1 MHIIIS
7 WMHTCL
13 CVLCIYMTAYI
24 LCLCSMKDLHVFTLF
39 CNPIIRMKLPRIILS
54 DYIFMHG
61 LSYWWGLTC
70 FRWTPLLVWLWIKET
85 ERWEKS
91 SDGLNPLLN
100 ILKNVVWGRITLCK
114 SKTANGQTGKKTNQM
129 QKWATIWSLQ
139 DSVGTDDCT
148 IHRENYN
155 GQYRID
161 VIWAPNIWSP
171 DVNN

>member
-1 MHIIIS
+1 M
-7 WMHTCL
+7 L
-13 CVLCIYMTAYI
+13 CGGGSRCVNQKQQM
-24 LCLCSMKDLHVFTLF
+24 D
-39 CNPIIRMKLPRIILS
+39 RQ
-54 DYIFMHG
+54 
-61 LSYWWGLTC
+61 
-70 FRWTPLLVWLWIKET
+70 E
-85 ERWEKS
+85 
-91 SDGLNPLLN
+91 
-100 ILKNVVWGRITLCK
+100 
-114 SKTANGQTGKKTNQM
+114 KKTNQM